1 MRRLL
6 VFIVIF
12 SSSCKRS
19 IDLAYIKTTGW
30 SYSEGYRITDF
41 MVFDRSSGY
50 TISGDTILFGGKP
63 RGKIVSLDKRN
74 FDLTIV
80 SLDGQMKGHYMD
92 EKEMLK

>member
-6 VFIVIF
+6 VFIIIF
-12 SSSCKRS
+12 SSSCKHS
-19 IDLAYIKTTGW
+19 IDVAYIKATGW

-41 MVFDRSSGY
+41 MVFDKSSGY
-50 TISGDTILFGGKP
+50 KISGDTIFFEDKP

-74 FDLTIV
+74 FDITIE
-80 SLDGQMKGHYMD
+80 SLDGQKKGHYMD